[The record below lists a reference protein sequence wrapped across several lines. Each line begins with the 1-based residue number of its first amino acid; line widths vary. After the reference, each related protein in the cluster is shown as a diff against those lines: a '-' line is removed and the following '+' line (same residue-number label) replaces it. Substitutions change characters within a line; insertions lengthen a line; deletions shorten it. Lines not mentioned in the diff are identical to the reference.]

1 MAASAAIETSTSSSP
16 LYVELPDEC
25 DTQCCDTE
33 AGMSFNKDSITI
45 NELLCFLSNKI
56 DVMTQDLLVK
66 LCVDFYSKDAI
77 ESAKKTIYSKCK
89 ALNLNIVL
97 PRLFKRQGHKKKQ
110 SDVLDII
117 ALCHEMGC
125 SLPVF
130 VARDLSLLPS
140 VSANNFDIAA
150 LMHDIE
156 AMKVQLFGLADM
168 SRLSREINVAVQT
181 ITRLP
186 DHGRPDVAPRRID
199 RAAANHA
206 DGVPCRSCVDRA
218 AANHAGGAPIVD
230 RAAVILA
237 AVRPLSTGLPSTV
250 PTVRSESTGLPPTAP
265 TVRPLS
271 TVCPAA
277 PAWTGLPPT
286 TPTVR
291 PLSTGLPSTS
301 PTVRPELT
309 GLPSTSPTVRPLST
323 GLPSTS
329 PTVRPLSTGLP
340 STVPTVR
347 PLSTGLPPTAA
358 TVCPAAPAWTGRPS
372 TSPTARPESAGL
384 PPTTLTVR
392 PALVGLPTTGAVSYR
407 LRVPDHSAQR
417 GPWLKWSLIPPRFRT
432 SHVAALA
439 ESSPAASRLA
449 RQRGTM
455 RRNRLT

>member
-1 MAASAAIETSTSSSP
+1 MAASAAIDTSTSGSP

-25 DTQCCDTE
+25 DTQCWDTE

-45 NELLCFLSNKI
+45 NELLCFISNKI

-66 LCVDFYSKDAI
+66 LCKDFYSKDAI

-97 PRLFKRQGHKKKQ
+97 PRLIKRQGHKKKQ

-168 SRLSREINVAVQT
+168 SRSREINVAVQT

-186 DHGRPDVAPRRID
+186 DHGRPDVAPPRVD

-218 AANHAGGAPIVD
+218 AANHAVGAPLVD

-237 AVRPLSTGLPSTV
+237 DGAPLVDRASVNWRLYPFKM
-250 PTVRSESTGLPPTAP
+250 
-265 TVRPLS
+265 
-271 TVCPAA
+271 
-277 PAWTGLPPT
+277 
-286 TPTVR
+286 
-291 PLSTGLPSTS
+291 
-301 PTVRPELT
+301 
-309 GLPSTSPTVRPLST
+309 
-323 GLPSTS
+323 
-329 PTVRPLSTGLP
+329 
-340 STVPTVR
+340 
-347 PLSTGLPPTAA
+347 A
-358 TVCPAAPAWTGRPS
+358 TNAFV
-372 TSPTARPESAGL
+372 
-384 PPTTLTVR
+384 
-392 PALVGLPTTGAVSYR
+392 
-407 LRVPDHSAQR
+407 
-417 GPWLKWSLIPPRFRT
+417 
-432 SHVAALA
+432 
-439 ESSPAASRLA
+439 
-449 RQRGTM
+449 
-455 RRNRLT
+455 